1 MKMQRLAI
9 ALILIAAQSVAVQ
22 PRMGWPDA
30 EALLQRGTNFHGR
43 SEVTMLPSGGMV
55 LRSFPSVKNM
65 SDIQAEHTWFVELAS
80 TRMPTN
86 DVERYKTWI
95 REQADALWWAAST
108 QCEPAFSNAW
118 FAVADFLGDIR
129 PMRRQF
135 TPEYCNA
142 TFFHER
148 DEVARRIAQIT
159 KDNSKETEETRR
171 RLNYEWSKAF
181 GDGRRQMLLAWGFQC
196 AIGAAE
202 NRLKDIL
209 LNEFIKNGVSCLDK
223 DERIPFMYNLA
234 KRARFTPQERK
245 DAEALL
251 ARRGSP
257 SQPIEP

>member
-1 MKMQRLAI
+1 MKMQRLAT
-9 ALILIAAQSVAVQ
+9 AMILIAVQSVAVQ
-22 PRMGWPDA
+22 PYMGWPDA

-43 SEVTMLPSGGMV
+43 SEVTMLPSGGRLV
-55 LRSFPSVKNM
+55 RALPFVETEALIR
-65 SDIQAEHTWFVELAS
+65 QRHTWFGELAS
-80 TRMPTN
+80 TRMPPN
-86 DVERYKTWI
+86 DVDRYKTWI

-118 FAVADFLGDIR
+118 FAVADYLGDIR

-148 DEVARRIAQIT
+148 DEVARRIAQIA

-209 LNEFIKNGVSCLDK
+209 LNEFIKNGVSRLDN
-223 DERIPFMYNLA
+223 DEQMSFMDNLA
-234 KRARFTPQERK
+234 KRARFTPEERK
-245 DAEALL
+245 DAEVLL
-251 ARRGSP
+251 IGSRSSLRP
-257 SQPIEP
+257 MKP